1 VVEDDRMHEL
11 ARYQEGYASVIVSRD
26 GDDLVF
32 WSDFDDNGKS
42 IVSQSRIPIADYV
55 AKGEGPWPWYD
66 LRDRRPGALQVFS
79 ALGIPPQPWTEPL
92 SPQVFAM
99 FERARN
105 GWESI
110 TDDLAAGLD
119 ADTLDACGA
128 TPLWYAVRSLQPE
141 AALVLIGAGA
151 DAGRRIELSALGD
164 RFTTILHEIVRL
176 ARTAALQRALAM
188 GVSPLLLDSE
198 GATPLHRLD
207 ERSDHL
213 NPALVRSL
221 VGAGA
226 DVNAS
231 TNGGQLPIEA
241 AAQRLLP
248 ATVTTFLDLGAEP
261 ANALTAVLVWWVAN
275 VRWAK
280 YRAGEVVAVI
290 EALRAGGASVGDRD
304 RQLAAEGE
312 VPTVASALDA

>member
-1 VVEDDRMHEL
+1 MHEL

-42 IVSQSRIPIADYV
+42 IVSQSHIPIADYV

-66 LRDRRPGALQVFS
+66 LRDRRPGALEVFGS
-79 ALGIPPQPWTEPL
+79 LGIPPAPWTEPL
-92 SPQVFAM
+92 SPRVFAM

-105 GWESI
+105 GWASI
-110 TDDLAAGLD
+110 AEDLAAGLD
-119 ADTLDACGA
+119 ADTRDACGA
-128 TPLWYAVRSLQPE
+128 TPLWYAVRSLAPE
-141 AALVLIGAGA
+141 AALVLIDAGA
-151 DAGRRIELSALGD
+151 DAGRRIELSAQGD
-164 RFTTILHEIVRL
+164 HFTTVLHEIVL
-176 ARTAALQRALAM
+176 MARTSALDRALAM
-188 GVSPLLLDSE
+188 GASPSLLDSD

-207 ERSDHL
+207 ERADHL
-213 NPALVRSL
+213 NPVLVRSL

-231 TNGGQLPIEA
+231 TNGGERPIDG

-248 ATVTTFLDLGAEP
+248 ATVTALLDVGAEP
-261 ANALTAVLVWWVAN
+261 AKALTTMLVWWVAN
-275 VRWAK
+275 VRWTE

-290 EALRAGGASVGDRD
+290 EALRTGGAVVGDRD
-304 RQLAAEGE
+304 RELAAEAG
-312 VPTVASALDA
+312 VPSVTSALND

>member
-1 VVEDDRMHEL
+1 MHEL

-66 LRDRRPGALQVFS
+66 LRHRRPGALQVFS

-164 RFTTILHEIVRL
+164 RFTTILHEILRL
-176 ARTAALQRALAM
+176 ARTAALQRALPM
-188 GVSPLLLDSE
+188 GVIPLLLDSE
-198 GATPLHRLD
+198 GAPPLHRLG

-213 NPALVRSL
+213 NP
-221 VGAGA
+221 
-226 DVNAS
+226 
-231 TNGGQLPIEA
+231 
-241 AAQRLLP
+241 
-248 ATVTTFLDLGAEP
+248 
-261 ANALTAVLVWWVAN
+261 
-275 VRWAK
+275 
-280 YRAGEVVAVI
+280 
-290 EALRAGGASVGDRD
+290 
-304 RQLAAEGE
+304 
-312 VPTVASALDA
+312 